1 MSEEVSNSSEIIG
14 KLLIMASRFDD
25 AEIYITQ
32 SIRINSNLLLQKQI
46 DSKSSIELL
55 KEIYSYQGDS
65 LKSNYLDEQLDI
77 ISKADT
83 LNNTASH
90 WDPLTYGLDNILSI
104 NSDSLP
110 RIDTLYFQSMNLISI
125 ANSYFS
131 ADLYFDAILNL
142 LKAVSIDHSNISIEF
157 LNNYL
162 SQNEANIPYMINK
175 LMNYSTQDSIYIEI
189 KDIILS
195 VIHSYIGED
204 GLANNYINNSL
215 SSHSVDPRAYQ
226 LKGDYHL
233 KAKDYLSALFSY
245 RKSDQID
252 NSNIYSLYKQSICLY
267 ELGKYDEVISIL
279 RKVIHLDSYHYK
291 LHIYIRGLSYSSTKN
306 YRNAIR
312 DFTDHILINPD
323 NEDTYYYLGICYFN
337 IKQYHR
343 AKESL
348 ERYLKINREN
358 PEAHYYLGMIYEN
371 ILDTDNAISHY
382 SSSRKINNK
391 LSEPNLRLG
400 MLHYRQQN
408 YNKALEPLRDY
419 VIQNPDS
426 LNVFRYIF

>member
-1 MSEEVSNSSEIIG
+1 
-14 KLLIMASRFDD
+14 
-25 AEIYITQ
+25 
-32 SIRINSNLLLQKQI
+32 
-46 DSKSSIELL
+46 
-55 KEIYSYQGDS
+55 
-65 LKSNYLDEQLDI
+65 
-77 ISKADT
+77 
-83 LNNTASH
+83 
-90 WDPLTYGLDNILSI
+90 
-104 NSDSLP
+104 
-110 RIDTLYFQSMNLISI
+110 
-125 ANSYFS
+125 
-131 ADLYFDAILNL
+131 
-142 LKAVSIDHSNISIEF
+142 
-157 LNNYL
+157 
-162 SQNEANIPYMINK
+162 
-175 LMNYSTQDSIYIEI
+175 MNYSTQDSIYIEN

-204 GLANNYINNSL
+204 ELANNYINNYL

-279 RKVIHLDSYHYK
+279 RKVIHLDSYHYNAY
-291 LHIYIRGLSYSSTKN
+291 YIRGLSYSSTKN

-408 YNKALEPLRDY
+408 YNKAFPDAFIIELSQSTPLPINLNYATPNTLGVDRIALAVGANSLFPNNNVLAIDTGTCVTFDFVGEDEGYLGGAISPGLSMRLLSLHNETKMLPFIETPNPITTIELIGKDTKSSILSGVINGLENEIVGTINNYSLKY
-419 VIQNPDS
+419 NNLIVLFTGGDS
-426 LNVFRYIF
+426 TYFKNRSTILLDSKKNKIFADPYLTLKGLNVILDYNENR